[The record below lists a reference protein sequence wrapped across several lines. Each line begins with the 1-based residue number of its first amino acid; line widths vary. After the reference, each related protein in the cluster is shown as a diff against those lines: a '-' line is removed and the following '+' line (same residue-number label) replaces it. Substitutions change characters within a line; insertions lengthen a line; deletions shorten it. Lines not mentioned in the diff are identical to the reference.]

1 MSTHSISP
9 QQDQQRQDQ
18 IVHRFY
24 IKTVEVL
31 TEARLSI
38 AGNNERRSSGREDG
52 GTGVAGK
59 GKKEPRIDKWVSQT
73 PLTHLTWFD
82 SGRLLT

>member
-18 IVHRFY
+18 IIHRFY

-31 TEARLSI
+31 IEARL
-38 AGNNERRSSGREDG
+38 ANVNGGNTTERKASGQTEDG
-52 GTGVAGK
+52 QMVGAANPIGTSK
-59 GKKEPRIDKWVSQT
+59 RELRIDKWVC
-73 PLTHLTWFD
+73 
-82 SGRLLT
+82 

>member
-38 AGNNERRSSGREDG
+38 GNPNERRSSGRDEDTNNG
-52 GTGVAGK
+52 AVK
-59 GKKEPRIDKWVSQT
+59 GKKEPRIDKWVR
-73 PLTHLTWFD
+73 LHLY
-82 SGRLLT
+82 